1 MKILNLFIVSI
12 VLLLLMPVKILAQK
26 QVVKGRVVLCNAL
39 QQTEALPYANIAL
52 IQLPDSTFVTGAVSD
67 EQGKFT
73 CSFSHKKNH
82 SYLFKVSYT
91 GCSPVFKTI
100 TSQSDTVRLGTIKLK
115 ENALHLKEIVVV
127 APLKAMEQKGDTTIY
142 NVDAYPTPEGSYLQE
157 LVKRIPGLTY
167 DPKEKPSLTTDI
179 PSKK

>member
-1 MKILNLFIVSI
+1 MTNRAS
-12 VLLLLMPVKILAQK
+12 LLVRSHAKRITAIFSKYPIQD
-26 QVVKGRVVLCNAL
+26 VVRYLK
-39 QQTEALPYANIAL
+39 P
-52 IQLPDSTFVTGAVSD
+52 
-67 EQGKFT
+67 
-73 CSFSHKKNH
+73 SHP
-82 SYLFKVSYT
+82 SRTQCV
-91 GCSPVFKTI
+91 C
-100 TSQSDTVRLGTIKLK
+100 TIKLK

>member
-1 MKILNLFIVSI
+1 MF
-12 VLLLLMPVKILAQK
+12 VLTQK
-26 QVVKGRVVLCNAL
+26 
-39 QQTEALPYANIAL
+39 ES
-52 IQLPDSTFVTGAVSD
+52 QLS
-67 EQGKFT
+67 
-73 CSFSHKKNH
+73 
-82 SYLFKVSYT
+82 FKVSYT